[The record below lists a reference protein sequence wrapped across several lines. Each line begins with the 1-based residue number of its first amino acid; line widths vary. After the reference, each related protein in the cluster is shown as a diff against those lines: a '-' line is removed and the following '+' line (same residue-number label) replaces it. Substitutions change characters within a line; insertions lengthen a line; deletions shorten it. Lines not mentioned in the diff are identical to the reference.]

1 MSQPFAPQLIYRTP
15 DGDPT
20 EHATAPTDDSP
31 AAQWLLPDLAVAG
44 LPGDNARLTV
54 VLADVIAQP
63 GSPRPAQ
70 MPGWLRQY
78 YLPGPTAQRTVTGPG
93 PVTIIQGVR
102 MPRDVLA
109 EARGPVVLELHWN
122 VSWWGLR
129 SGAGHAVLRQPLTFG
144 TDHTTAS
151 RHVWRPPV
159 GGIGTRSVAGIDIGT
174 GSTAV
179 TLYAEREVPD
189 PAVQAWDPRQLGRA
203 SRELATL
210 LTLAADP
217 ASGLDRAFRG
227 QVEKACTEP
236 FDTIVRELA
245 ETYPDDHEVAAA
257 AVTARLGVLLPLLD
271 DALDTA
277 ADSSVAPGRS
287 AESVLQ
293 LREQLHRVLAAVY
306 EIPQLFSN
314 GLLPVD
320 LAARPDVRA
329 VVTPLTRARTQPRGR
344 PTNGAGRR
352 RRRPATRRPPLAL
365 AGSSLRAGFRR
376 ALAERGARRRVHLP

>member
-93 PVTIIQGVR
+93 PVTIVQGVR
-102 MPRDVLA
+102 MPRGVLA

-179 TLYAEREVPD
+179 TLYAEREVSGPRRPGVGSA
-189 PAVQAWDPRQLGRA
+189 PARPRQPRPGDAAHAGGR
-203 SRELATL
+203 
-210 LTLAADP
+210 
-217 ASGLDRAFRG
+217 SGVRARPR
-227 QVEKACTEP
+227 VP
-236 FDTIVRELA
+236 R
-245 ETYPDDHEVAAA
+245 
-257 AVTARLGVLLPLLD
+257 
-271 DALDTA
+271 
-277 ADSSVAPGRS
+277 PGR
-287 AESVLQ
+287 EGV
-293 LREQLHRVLAAVY
+293 RGAVRH
-306 EIPQLFSN
+306 
-314 GLLPVD
+314 D
-320 LAARPDVRA
+320 RP
-329 VVTPLTRARTQPRGR
+329 RARGNLPR
-344 PTNGAGRR
+344 
-352 RRRPATRRPPLAL
+352 
-365 AGSSLRAGFRR
+365 
-376 ALAERGARRRVHLP
+376 